1 MAGRS
6 PAERSPEFG
15 IACKA
20 SPHGGHAL
28 RPTLAAC
35 ARQGCPDVDRVYEL
49 VNANQAAAKVATL
62 CRVLGV
68 SARGCYA

>member
-1 MAGRS
+1 MGW
-6 PAERSPEFG
+6 
-15 IACKA
+15 
-20 SPHGGHAL
+20 HAL

-35 ARQGCPDVDRVYEL
+35 ARQGCRDVHRVYEL

-68 SARGCYA
+68 LARGCYA